1 MLLVASDD
9 VSSTRD
15 NGTFYY
21 LIVVRIRCDTLKLV
35 GNFNCLEK
43 TEEISNYF

>member
-1 MLLVASDD
+1 MLPVTSDD

-21 LIVVRIRCDTLKLV
+21 LVVVRIRCDTLKSV

-43 TEEISNYF
+43 TEKISHYF